1 MIRKNTAPAVQ
12 IGRWLVILIMALGT
26 WANAQC
32 PAQIL
37 SESMSAAVNTDNLSL
52 LVLEDPARALTIEQV
67 MALPDSRFEQAS
79 GNVSSATRGG
89 GLWLRL
95 CLQPD
100 DDAPTEWLLT
110 LLPAY
115 IEHLELYRHG
125 QLITNGKKQGFAYP
139 FSNREYDYRGFVYR
153 LNFTPSALTTYHLK
167 LGFYDQQ
174 STDVMLLTP
183 EKFQRFMAIE
193 YVTYGLYL
201 GMVLLAAL
209 INFIFWYRLRDRD
222 YLLYA
227 VSMILLGAFSSISGG
242 YASQFVFS
250 GPNMSVST
258 LMVLSSA
265 LFGATFI
272 LFLQGTFRLRTFYR
286 YIYYVTWGYIT
297 AFLLTGVFIV
307 VAGWRWLFIASSVI
321 TSTFIVVFLF
331 VSLHALIRHRS
342 LRFYAVAFLPLQV
355 ALLLLFSKGL
365 GLGGWIP
372 LIDHLPNIGGLIHVV
387 LLNFAL
393 ARRAWQAEQDKFAA
407 KEALLQQVTTHNLE
421 LESKVQARTL
431 DLGCANIALTKEIEQ
446 RASIEVKLRESLANE
461 KLALQT
467 QKEFVAMV
475 SHEFRSPL
483 AVIDMVAQNLQIQLS
498 QRFPEVVPRIQRIR
512 NNTERMTILM
522 NNCLTSERLA
532 TDGAPDIKIQS
543 VDVCQILERL
553 FAFNFGRGRIEL
565 VLPKEAVIS
574 EIDPELLAIA
584 WVNVV
589 ENALKYSPEDTK
601 ILVQLCQTDSQVY
614 LQISDRGPGIDPNLQ
629 DKIFDKFYRAP
640 NVQTQPGSG
649 IGLYLAKTIVEQ
661 HGGNVTLLPS
671 EGAEL
676 GCCFQFQWPVTQS
689 R

>member
-1 MIRKNTAPAVQ
+1 MIRKNAAPAVQ

-26 WANAQC
+26 WANAQS

-79 GNVSSATRGG
+79 GTVSSATRGG
-89 GLWLRL
+89 RLWLRF

-100 DDAPTEWLLT
+100 DDAPTEWLLA

-115 IEHLELYRHG
+115 IEHVELYRQG
-125 QLITNGKKQGFAYP
+125 QLISSGKKQGFAYP

-153 LNFTPSALTTYHLK
+153 LNLTPSALTTYDVK
-167 LGFYDQQ
+167 LEFYNRQ
-174 STDVMLLTP
+174 STDVLLLTT
-183 EKFQRFMAIE
+183 EAFQRFMATE

-227 VSMILLGAFSSISGG
+227 LSMLLLGAFSSISGG
-242 YASQFVFS
+242 YASQFMFPNAEFSAPILMMLNLTLFCAVF
-250 GPNMSVST
+250 T
-258 LMVLSSA
+258 A
-265 LFGATFI
+265 
-272 LFLQGTFRLRTFYR
+272 FLQGAFLLRSYYR
-286 YIYYVTWGYIT
+286 CIYYVSWGYI
-297 AFLLTGVFIV
+297 AAYLVMAVLFV
-307 VAGWRWLFIASSVI
+307 VAGWRWLFIANSVLTSSAI
-321 TSTFIVVFLF
+321 LVFLF
-331 VSLHALIRHRS
+331 VSLHALVRHRV
-342 LRFYAVAFLPLQV
+342 LRFYAVAFLPLQI
-355 ALLLLFSKGL
+355 ALVLIILKAVGL
-365 GLGGWIP
+365 GSWIP
-372 LIDHLPNIGGLIHVV
+372 LADHLPNIGGLIHVV

-421 LESKVQARTL
+421 LESKVQARTR
-431 DLGCANIALTKEIEQ
+431 DLGYANSALTEEVEQ
-446 RASIEVKLRESLANE
+446 RVAIEVKLRESLANE
-461 KLALQT
+461 QLALQT

-483 AVIDMVAQNLQIQLS
+483 AVIDMVAQNLHVQLN

-512 NNTERMTILM
+512 NNTERLTTLM

-532 TDGAPDIKIQS
+532 TDGARDLKWQS
-543 VDVCQILERL
+543 VDLCQLLQKL
-553 FAFNFGRGRIEL
+553 FSFDYGQGRIEL
-565 VLPKEAVIS
+565 VLPTAPIVS
-574 EIDPELLAIA
+574 DVDPELFAIA

-601 ILVQLCQTDSQVY
+601 ILVQLCQAESQVY

-649 IGLYLAKTIVEQ
+649 LGLYLAKTIVEQ
-661 HGGNVTLLPS
+661 HGGTVTLLPS